1 MAISHQPVMVDEVIQ
16 YLITIP
22 EGIYVDGTVGT
33 GGHSLEI
40 CKRIAPKGEL
50 ICLDIDRSSIRLAKE
65 RLSPFGDRVKIVK
78 ESYVAIDRV
87 LKRIGIDKVNGILLD
102 LGLSSYQLESSGRG
116 FSFIKDEPL
125 DMRMDEDR
133 GVTAS
138 ELVNTISMEGLQELL
153 WVNAQERWAKL
164 IARAIIEERRK
175 WPIVSSR
182 QLALLIETTIPAQYR
197 PRKRHPATKTFQA
210 LRIAVNRE
218 LENIADFLEKCPSLL
233 VKGGRVVVI
242 SYHSLEDRLVKQAF
256 HQREKDTISPRKLPV
271 FPDINPPLMKALKR
285 KGFRPGHMEVNVN
298 PRARSAIMRVAERTH
313 NE

>member
-40 CKRIAPKGEL
+40 CKCIAPKGEL

-78 ESYVAIDRV
+78 ESYVALDRV

-125 DMRMDEDR
+125 DMRMDEDK
-133 GVTAS
+133 GETAG
-138 ELVNTISMEGLQELL
+138 ELVNTISMERLQELL
-153 WVNAQERWAKL
+153 WVYAQERWAKL
-164 IARAIIEERRK
+164 IARAIVEERRK
-175 WPIVSSR
+175 GPITSSR
-182 QLALLIETTIPAQYR
+182 QLALLIEATIPAKYR

-271 FPDINPPLMKALKR
+271 FPDTNPSLMKALKR
-285 KGFRPGHMEVNVN
+285 KGLRPSHMEVNVN
-298 PRARSAIMRVAERTH
+298 PRARSAIMRVAERTY

>member
-1 MAISHQPVMVDEVIQ
+1 MVISHRPVMVDEVISC
-16 YLITIP
+16 LITIP

-65 RLSPFGDRVKIVK
+65 RLSPFGERVKIIK
-78 ESYVAIDRV
+78 ESYVALDKV

-102 LGLSSYQLESSGRG
+102 LGVSSYQLESSGRG

-133 GVTAS
+133 GATAS
-138 ELVNTISMEGLQELL
+138 ELINNISIEKLQELL
-153 WVNAQERWAKL
+153 WVYAQERWAKL
-164 IARAIIEERRK
+164 IARVIVQERRK
-175 WPIVSSR
+175 GPIASSR
-182 QLALLIETTIPAQYR
+182 QLAILIETTIPARYR

-218 LENIADFLEKCPSLL
+218 LQNIADFLEECPSLL
-233 VKGGRVVVI
+233 VKGGRAVVI

-256 HQREKDTISPRKLPV
+256 HQKGKDNMSPRKLPV
-271 FPDINPPLMKALKR
+271 FPDTSPPLMKALR
-285 KGFRPGHMEVNVN
+285 KKGLRPSQAEINVN
-298 PRARSAIMRVAERTH
+298 PRARSAIMRAAERT
-313 NE
+313 

>member
-1 MAISHQPVMVDEVIQ
+1 MVVSHQPVMVDEVIQ

-22 EGIYVDGTVGT
+22 EGIYIDGTVGT

-40 CKRIAPKGEL
+40 CKRIAHKGTL
-50 ICLDIDRSSIRLAKE
+50 ICLDIDRSSIHLAKE
-65 RLSPFGDRVKIVK
+65 RLSAFGDRIKIIK
-78 ESYVAIDRV
+78 ESYVAIDKV
-87 LKRIGIDKVNGILLD
+87 LKRIGIDTVNGILLD
-102 LGLSSYQLESSGRG
+102 LGVSSYQLESSGRG

-133 GVTAS
+133 GAGAS
-138 ELVNTISMEGLQELL
+138 ELVNTLSMERLQELL
-153 WVNAQERWAKL
+153 WVNAQERWAKV
-164 IARAIIEERRK
+164 IARAIVEERRK
-175 WPIVSSR
+175 GPITSSR
-182 QLALLIETTIPAQYR
+182 QLALLIETTIPAKYC
-197 PRKRHPATKTFQA
+197 PRTRHPATKTFQA

-256 HQREKDTISPRKLPV
+256 LQRKKENISPRKLPI
-271 FPDINPPLMKALKR
+271 FPIKSPPLMQALTK
-285 KGFRPGHMEVNVN
+285 KGLRPRHMEVTVN
-298 PRARSAIMRVAERTH
+298 PRARSAIMRVAERTY

>member
-40 CKRIAPKGEL
+40 CKCIAPKGEL

-78 ESYVAIDRV
+78 ESYVALDRV

-125 DMRMDEDR
+125 DMRMDEDK
-133 GVTAS
+133 GETAG
-138 ELVNTISMEGLQELL
+138 ELVNTISMGGLQELL
-153 WVNAQERWAKL
+153 WVYAQERWAKL
-164 IARAIIEERRK
+164 IARAIVEERRK
-175 WPIVSSR
+175 GPITSSR
-182 QLALLIETTIPAQYR
+182 QLALLIEATIPAKYR

-271 FPDINPPLMKALKR
+271 FPDTNPSLMKALKR
-285 KGFRPGHMEVNVN
+285 KGLRPSHMEVNVN
-298 PRARSAIMRVAERTH
+298 PRARSAIMRVAERTY

>member
-1 MAISHQPVMVDEVIQ
+1 MVISHQPVMVDEVIS

-40 CKRIAPKGEL
+40 FKRIAPKGEL

-65 RLSPFGDRVKIVK
+65 RLSPFGERVKIIK
-78 ESYVAIDRV
+78 ESYVALDKV

-102 LGLSSYQLESSGRG
+102 LGVSSYQLESSGRG

-133 GVTAS
+133 GATAT
-138 ELVNTISMEGLQELL
+138 ELINNISIEKLQELL
-153 WVNAQERWAKL
+153 WVYAQERWAKL
-164 IARAIIEERRK
+164 IARAIVEERRK
-175 WPIVSSR
+175 GPIASSR
-182 QLALLIETTIPAQYR
+182 QLAILIETTIPARYR

-218 LENIADFLEKCPSLL
+218 LQNIADFLEECPSLL
-233 VKGGRVVVI
+233 VKGGRAVVI

-256 HQREKDTISPRKLPV
+256 HQRGKDNISPRKLPV
-271 FPDINPPLMKALKR
+271 FPDTSPPLMKALR
-285 KGFRPGHMEVNVN
+285 KKGLRPSQAEINVN
-298 PRARSAIMRVAERTH
+298 PRARSAIMRAAERT
-313 NE
+313 

>member
-16 YLITIP
+16 YLVTIP
-22 EGIYVDGTVGT
+22 EGIYIDGTVGT

-40 CKRIAPKGEL
+40 CKRIAHKGKL
-50 ICLDIDRSSIRLAKE
+50 ICLDIDRSSIHLAKE
-65 RLSPFGDRVKIVK
+65 RLSACGDRIKIVK
-78 ESYVAIDRV
+78 ESYVAIDKV
-87 LKRIGIDKVNGILLD
+87 LNKIGIDKVNGILLD
-102 LGLSSYQLESSGRG
+102 LGVSSYQLESSGRG

-133 GVTAS
+133 GETAG

-153 WVNAQERWAKL
+153 WVYAQERWAKV
-164 IARAIIEERRK
+164 IARAIVEERRK
-175 WPIVSSR
+175 GPLTSSR
-182 QLALLIETTIPAQYR
+182 QLALIIETTIPVKYR
-197 PRKRHPATKTFQA
+197 PRTRHPATKTFQA

-218 LENIADFLEKCPSLL
+218 LENVADFLEKCPSLL

-256 HQREKDTISPRKLPV
+256 LQRKKENISPRKLPI
-271 FPDINPPLMKALKR
+271 FPITSPPLMKALIR
-285 KGFRPGHMEVNVN
+285 KGLRPGHTEVTVN

>member
-1 MAISHQPVMVDEVIQ
+1 MAVSHQPVMVDEVIQ

-50 ICLDIDRSSIRLAKE
+50 ICLDIDRSSIHLAKE
-65 RLSPFGDRVKIVK
+65 RLSAFGDRIKIIK
-78 ESYVAIDRV
+78 ESYVAIDKV

-102 LGLSSYQLESSGRG
+102 LGVSSYQLESSGRG
-116 FSFIKDEPL
+116 FSFISDEPL

-133 GVTAS
+133 GAGAS
-138 ELVNTISMEGLQELL
+138 ELVNTLSIERLQELL

-164 IARAIIEERRK
+164 IARAIVEERRK
-175 WPIVSSR
+175 GPITSSR
-182 QLALLIETTIPAQYR
+182 QLALIIETTIPAKYR
-197 PRKRHPATKTFQA
+197 PRTRHPATKTFQA
-210 LRIAVNRE
+210 LRIAVNKE
-218 LENIADFLEKCPSLL
+218 LENVADFLEKCPSLL

-256 HQREKDTISPRKLPV
+256 LQRKKENISPRKLPI
-271 FPDINPPLMKALKR
+271 FPITSPPLMKALTR
-285 KGFRPGHMEVNVN
+285 KGLRPCHMEVNLN
-298 PRARSAIMRVAERTH
+298 PRARSAIMRVAERTY
-313 NE
+313 NG

>member
-65 RLSPFGDRVKIVK
+65 RLSPFGDRVRIVK

-125 DMRMDEDR
+125 DMRMDEDKSA
-133 GVTAS
+133 GAS
-138 ELVNTISMEGLQELL
+138 ELVNTLSMERLQELL
-153 WVNAQERWAKL
+153 WVYAQERWAKL
-164 IARAIIEERRK
+164 IARAIVEERRK
-175 WPIVSSR
+175 GPITSSR
-182 QLALLIETTIPAQYR
+182 QLALLIEATIPAKYR
-197 PRKRHPATKTFQA
+197 PWKRHPATKTFQA

-256 HQREKDTISPRKLPV
+256 HQREKDTIFPRKLPV
-271 FPDINPPLMKALKR
+271 FPDINSPLMKALKR
-285 KGFRPGHMEVNVN
+285 KGLRPGHMEVNVN

>member
-1 MAISHQPVMVDEVIQ
+1 MVISHRPVMVDEVISC
-16 YLITIP
+16 LITIP

-65 RLSPFGDRVKIVK
+65 RLSPFGERVKIIK
-78 ESYVAIDRV
+78 ESYVALDKV

-102 LGLSSYQLESSGRG
+102 LGVSSYQLESSGRG

-133 GVTAS
+133 GATAS
-138 ELVNTISMEGLQELL
+138 ELINNISIEKLQELL
-153 WVNAQERWAKL
+153 WVYAQERWAKL
-164 IARAIIEERRK
+164 IARAIVEERRK
-175 WPIVSSR
+175 GPIASSR
-182 QLALLIETTIPAQYR
+182 QLAILIETTIPARYR

-218 LENIADFLEKCPSLL
+218 LQNIADFLEECPSLL
-233 VKGGRVVVI
+233 VKGGRAVVI

-256 HQREKDTISPRKLPV
+256 HQKGKDNMSPRKLPV
-271 FPDINPPLMKALKR
+271 FPDTSPPLMKALR
-285 KGFRPGHMEVNVN
+285 KKGLRPSQAEINVN
-298 PRARSAIMRVAERTH
+298 PRARSAIMRAAERT
-313 NE
+313 

>member
-40 CKRIAPKGEL
+40 CKCIAPKGEL

-78 ESYVAIDRV
+78 ESYVALDRV
-87 LKRIGIDKVNGILLD
+87 LKRIGIDRVNGILLD

-125 DMRMDEDR
+125 DMRMDEDK
-133 GVTAS
+133 GETAS

-153 WVNAQERWAKL
+153 WVYAQERWAKL
-164 IARAIIEERRK
+164 IARAIVEERRK
-175 WPIVSSR
+175 GPITSSR
-182 QLALLIETTIPAQYR
+182 QLALLIEATIPAKYR

-271 FPDINPPLMKALKR
+271 FPDTNPSLMKALKR
-285 KGFRPGHMEVNVN
+285 KGLRPSHMEVNVN
-298 PRARSAIMRVAERTH
+298 PRARSAIMRVAERTY

>member
-1 MAISHQPVMVDEVIQ
+1 MVISHQPVMVDEVIS

-65 RLSPFGDRVKIVK
+65 RLSPFGERVKIIK
-78 ESYVAIDRV
+78 ESYVALDKV

-102 LGLSSYQLESSGRG
+102 LGVSSYQLESSGRG

-133 GVTAS
+133 GATAS
-138 ELVNTISMEGLQELL
+138 ELINNISIEKLQELL
-153 WVNAQERWAKL
+153 WVYAQERWAKL
-164 IARAIIEERRK
+164 IARVIVEERRK
-175 WPIVSSR
+175 RPIASSR
-182 QLALLIETTIPAQYR
+182 QLAILIETTIPARYR

-218 LENIADFLEKCPSLL
+218 LQNIADFLEECPSLL
-233 VKGGRVVVI
+233 VKGGRAVVI

-256 HQREKDTISPRKLPV
+256 HQKGKDNISPRKLPV
-271 FPDINPPLMKALKR
+271 FPDTSPPLMKALR
-285 KGFRPGHMEVNVN
+285 KKGLRPSQAEINVN
-298 PRARSAIMRVAERTH
+298 PRARSAIMRAAERT
-313 NE
+313 